1 MYILLFT
8 ICLAASAYHIRFL
21 PGSFVKRDTYNNFL
35 ESLQNKLQT
44 ESFEYMSY
52 ISLPCYPPNTIL
64 IGHSFGGS
72 IALLQSQCCHENIHA
87 IIIMNCHFNVKEQM
101 PYFPIMFEKVKN
113 RVAVLY
119 CKEDQQLP
127 YNMVKID
134 HDEALKK
141 ELNSIQFK
149 SFHGDHFS
157 LFLDANTTSNAI
169 DYIESFVKD

>member
-169 DYIESFVKD
+169 DYIESFIKD

>member
-21 PGSFVKRDTYNNFL
+21 PGSFVKKDTYENFL
-35 ESLQNKLQT
+35 EGLQNRLQT
-44 ESFEYMSY
+44 DSFEYMSY

-64 IGHSFGGS
+64 VGHSFGGS

-101 PYFPIMFEKVKN
+101 PYFPIAFEKVKN
-113 RVAVLY
+113 KVAVLY

-134 HDEALKK
+134 CDEAEKK
-141 ELNSIQFK
+141 EIDSIRFK
-149 SFHGDHFS
+149 CFSGDHFS

-169 DYIESFVKD
+169 HYIESFVKD

>member
-35 ESLQNKLQT
+35 ESLQNRLQT

-157 LFLDANTTSNAI
+157 LFLNANTTSNVI
-169 DYIESFVKD
+169 DYIESFLKD